1 MRENLVNL
9 GKIMS
14 MDKKEVMYPLH
25 FLCLPVLLGEL
36 RTWFMQM

>member
-14 MDKKEVMYPLH
+14 MDKKEAMYPLQS
-25 FLCLPVLLGEL
+25 FLRLPVLLGQL
-36 RTWFMQM
+36 